1 MRDLVLTYSKIR
13 VAINLH
19 AWGPMFIVPFS
30 FDDSKSNALLKEKHA
45 KAEAFYNGV
54 FYKDVSPIGYS
65 FGNAVD
71 TIGYTANGEAS
82 DWMLGERGIYAIS
95 PEIGT

>member
-1 MRDLVLTYSKIR
+1 MKCFELTI
-13 VAINLH
+13 H
-19 AWGPMFIVPFS
+19 
-30 FDDSKSNALLKEKHA
+30 
-45 KAEAFYNGV
+45 YNNI
-54 FYKDVSPIGYS
+54 FYKDVSPIVGYS
-65 FGNAVD
+65 FGNGAI